1 MQQMYTTLD
10 PAVCVPVLTRIKDA
24 FLGSRVVLSDGS
36 KGKIAAFPNDFAAL
50 PVIEI
55 TKDRLIN
62 LNDHPDIKI
71 TEYNPK

>member
-1 MQQMYTTLD
+1 M
-10 PAVCVPVLTRIKDA
+10 
-24 FLGSRVVLSDGS
+24 LGARGLLSGGS
-36 KGKIAAFPNDFAAL
+36 KGKIAAFPNVFDTL